1 MDLLGRVKVRIEA
14 FGDMPSDEWLK
25 ETIQAISDRVCLRVS
40 TESLPVLAESIV
52 VDACVKAVNRRF
64 DEGIVS
70 ESEGQGGSMS
80 LSFVDDILSEY
91 SSELSSLANMLSGDS
106 SGSSPRVRGTFAY
119 GRNLFASLRIIP
131 ACAGNIQ
138 RAFDLRVPFRDHPR
152 VCGEH

>member
-14 FGDMPSDEWLK
+14 FGDIPSDEWLK

-64 DEGIVS
+64 DEGITS

-80 LSFVDDILSEY
+80 LSFVDDVLAEY
-91 SSELSSLANMLSGDS
+91 TFELSSLANMLSCDGNS
-106 SGSSPRVRGTFAY
+106 KRQKVRF
-119 GRNLFASLRIIP
+119 I
-131 ACAGNIQ
+131 
-138 RAFDLRVPFRDHPR
+138 
-152 VCGEH
+152 